1 MKIPRTNEIK
11 NHRNGIHSRFNFTLY
26 FNQCRLSLQS
36 PPAVNFRNFASS
48 LQNSRIP
55 HIFSVHP
62 TSAYQCLLIHW
73 DFSLKGSVPNLPFP
87 KHKTHYTSNLNLN
100 TDFHGFTGLKRFWNL
115 TILIFVNPRA
125 FLRISFKTSRTLRT
139 LREIIPRRT
148 ANLTKCMIKKL
159 TQSPRSSQ
167 SFK

>member
-1 MKIPRTNEIK
+1 MQIEFAIP
-11 NHRNGIHSRFNFTLY
+11 
-26 FNQCRLSLQS
+26 
-36 PPAVNFRNFASS
+36 PPADNFRFFASS
-48 LQNSRIP
+48 LQNSRIL

-139 LREIIPRRT
+139 LREII
-148 ANLTKCMIKKL
+148 
-159 TQSPRSSQ
+159 SQ
-167 SFK
+167 SQNQPDERHDKKIHAKSAKFAKF